1 MGNLVILGGSG
12 DVGSR
17 LIRLLS
23 DHQEWKV
30 WAVSRRS
37 RAVETTL
44 KNVVY
49 TALDVAR
56 PGAAKS
62 LPDDAIVVNL
72 TEATLPEL
80 VAERLARGE
89 TVLDTSA
96 TPSYVD
102 ALIRA
107 AAGTNG
113 CLVTGVGTAPGLST
127 LMAADLASDEQV
139 ETLRIGLELGMGRH
153 YGQAAAEWFFRALGI
168 PYDDPVTGRSVFP
181 GKKPWRFNFTR
192 NEAPRLALDVAF
204 PDEGMQPN
212 GREVRVHHYLA
223 VDPPFVTHLF
233 AVAQR
238 LWLGRWMSEHSR
250 RLTKFSEWLPQFG
263 QLRTRIA
270 VVAFD
275 CEGKEI
281 ASNLF
286 EGGDQADLTAAMI
299 LVTLEAMRSG
309 DARQAGANSIVDH
322 LDLEQALSGLRR
334 HFPGIE
340 PMYMNTRP
348 KPN

>member
-56 PGAAKS
+56 SGAAKS
-62 LPDDAIVVNL
+62 LPEDAIVVNL
-72 TEATLPEL
+72 TEATPPEL

-127 LMAADLASDEQV
+127 LMGADLTRDARV
-139 ETLRIGLELGMGRH
+139 RTVRIGLELGMGRH
-153 YGQAAAEWFFRALGI
+153 YGQAAAEWIFRTLGQ
-168 PYDDPVTGRSVFP
+168 PYDDPATGRSILP
-181 GKKPWRFNFTR
+181 GTNPWRFSFAQ
-192 NEAPRLALDVAF
+192 NEAPRMALDVAF
-204 PDEGMQPN
+204 PDKGIFPN
-212 GREVRVHHYLA
+212 GRGGCVRHYLA
-223 VDPPFVTHLF
+223 GDPPLVTRFF
-233 AVAQR
+233 AVSKW
-238 LWLGRWMSEHSR
+238 LGLGRWMAGHSL
-250 RLTKFSEWLPQFG
+250 RLAEFSHWLPPIG
-263 QLRTRIA
+263 PIRTRMA
-270 VVAFD
+270 AVAFD
-275 CEGKEI
+275 REGKEI

-299 LVTLEAMRSG
+299 LVILEAMRSG
-309 DARQAGANSIVDH
+309 DARQAGAKSIVDH

-334 HFPGIE
+334 HLAGGAAIHT
-340 PMYMNTRP
+340 NAWQRP
-348 KPN
+348 N

>member
-1 MGNLVILGGSG
+1 MSNLVILGGSG

-49 TALDVAR
+49 SALDVAR

-127 LMAADLASDEQV
+127 LMAADLASDEQL

-153 YGQAAAEWFFRALGI
+153 YGQAAAEWFFRTLGQ
-168 PYDDPVTGRSVFP
+168 PYDDPVTGRSVVP
-181 GKKPWRFNFTR
+181 GTKPWRFNFAR

-204 PDEGMQPN
+204 PDEGIQTN
-212 GREVRVHHYLA
+212 GRDVFVRHYLA
-223 VDPPFVTHLF
+223 VDPPFVTRLF
-233 AVAQR
+233 AAAQR
-238 LWLGRWMSEHSR
+238 LRLGRWMSKHSLQMTK
-250 RLTKFSEWLPQFG
+250 LTQWLPQFG
-263 QLRTRIA
+263 QIRTRITA
-270 VVAFD
+270 VAFD
-275 CEGKEI
+275 CEGREI
-281 ASNLF
+281 AANLF

-322 LDLEQALSGLRR
+322 LDLERALSGLRR
-334 HFPGIE
+334 HFPGIK
-340 PMYMNTRP
+340 PLCMNTRP

>member
-17 LIRLLS
+17 LVRLLS

-49 TALDVAR
+49 SALDVAR

-62 LPDDAIVVNL
+62 LPEDAIVVNL
-72 TEATLPEL
+72 PEATPPEL
-80 VAERLARGE
+80 VAERLARSE

-96 TPSYVD
+96 TPRYVD

-113 CLVTGVGTAPGLST
+113 CLVTGVGMAPGLST
-127 LMAADLASDEQV
+127 LMAADLASNERV
-139 ETLRIGLELGMGRH
+139 ETLRIGVELGMGRH
-153 YGQAAAEWFFRALGI
+153 YGKAASECFFRTLGQ
-168 PYDDPVTGRSVFP
+168 PYDDPFTGRSVVP

-204 PDEGMQPN
+204 PDEGIRPS
-212 GREVRVHHYLA
+212 GGEVRVHHYLA
-223 VDPPFVTHLF
+223 VDPPFVTRLF

-238 LWLGRWMSEHSR
+238 LGLGRWMSEHSR
-250 RLTKFSEWLPQFG
+250 RLTKLSLRLPQFG
-263 QLRTRIA
+263 QLRTRVTA
-270 VVAFD
+270 VAFD
-275 CEGKEI
+275 REGQEI
-281 ASNLF
+281 ASKLF

-299 LVTLEAMRSG
+299 MVTLEAMRSG

-334 HFPGIE
+334 HLAGIG
-340 PMYMNTRP
+340 PMCMNTRP

>member
-1 MGNLVILGGSG
+1 M
-12 DVGSR
+12 
-17 LIRLLS
+17 
-23 DHQEWKV
+23 
-30 WAVSRRS
+30 
-37 RAVETTL
+37 
-44 KNVVY
+44 
-49 TALDVAR
+49 
-56 PGAAKS
+56 
-62 LPDDAIVVNL
+62 
-72 TEATLPEL
+72 
-80 VAERLARGE
+80 AERLARGE

>member
-17 LIRLLS
+17 LVRLLS

-30 WAVSRRS
+30 WAVSRRN
-37 RAVETTL
+37 RAVETAHE
-44 KNVVY
+44 NVVY

-56 PGAAKS
+56 PDAAHS
-62 LPDDAIVVNL
+62 LPDDAMVVNL
-72 TEATLPEL
+72 TEATPPGL
-80 VAERLARGE
+80 VAEILARGG

-96 TPSYVD
+96 TPSYVH

-107 AAGTNG
+107 ADGTNG

-127 LMAADLASDEQV
+127 LMAAALASDKRV
-139 ETLRIGLELGMGRH
+139 ETLRIGVELGMGRH
-153 YGQAAAEWFFRALGI
+153 YGKAASEWFFRTLGQ

-181 GKKPWRFNFTR
+181 GTHPWWFSFAQ

-204 PDEGMQPN
+204 PDEGIHPG

-223 VDPPFVTHLF
+223 VDPPFVTRLF

-250 RLTKFSEWLPQFG
+250 RLTKLSLRLPQFG

-270 VVAFD
+270 AVAFD
-275 CEGKEI
+275 RDGKEI
-281 ASNLF
+281 AANLF

-299 LVTLEAMRSG
+299 LVTLDAMRFG

-334 HFPGIE
+334 HLAGGAAIHT
-340 PMYMNTRP
+340 NAWQRP
-348 KPN
+348 N

>member
-17 LIRLLS
+17 LVRLLS

-49 TALDVAR
+49 SALDVAR

-62 LPDDAIVVNL
+62 LPEDAIVVNL
-72 TEATLPEL
+72 PEATPPEL
-80 VAERLARGE
+80 VAERLARSE

-96 TPSYVD
+96 TPRYVD

-113 CLVTGVGTAPGLST
+113 CLVTGVGMAPGLST
-127 LMAADLASDEQV
+127 LMAADLASNERV

-153 YGQAAAEWFFRALGI
+153 YGQAAAEWFFRALGL
-168 PYDDPVTGRSVFP
+168 PYDDPFTGRSVVP
-181 GKKPWRFNFTR
+181 GEKPWRFNFTR

-204 PDEGMQPN
+204 PDEGIRPS
-212 GREVRVHHYLA
+212 GGEVRVHHYLA
-223 VDPPFVTHLF
+223 VDPPFVTRLF

-238 LWLGRWMSEHSR
+238 LGLGRWMSEHSR
-250 RLTKFSEWLPQFG
+250 RLIKLSEWLPQFG
-263 QLRTRIA
+263 QFRIRL
-270 VVAFD
+270 
-275 CEGKEI
+275 I
-281 ASNLF
+281 
-286 EGGDQADLTAAMI
+286 
-299 LVTLEAMRSG
+299 
-309 DARQAGANSIVDH
+309 
-322 LDLEQALSGLRR
+322 
-334 HFPGIE
+334 
-340 PMYMNTRP
+340 
-348 KPN
+348 